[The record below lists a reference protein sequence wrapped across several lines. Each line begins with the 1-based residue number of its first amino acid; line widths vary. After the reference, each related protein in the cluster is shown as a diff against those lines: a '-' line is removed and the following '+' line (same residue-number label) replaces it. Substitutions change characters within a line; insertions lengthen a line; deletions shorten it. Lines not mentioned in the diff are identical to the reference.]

1 MDRQTKDQ
9 TAKIICFG
17 VGTVIGIWVFLQLL
31 PYLVIFLAM
40 CGAWYLFQEH
50 ERSKRHN
57 HDNRQR
63 RHHRHWHWH

>member
-50 ERSKRHN
+50 ERSKRNNHHN
-57 HDNRQR
+57 SQR